1 MKRENLEKIHLYAI
15 IKPYDINIAI
25 SFYPFEKIEILINF
39 IEKTVRKLKLTPY
52 KIGRV
57 EKKSNN
63 AILLP
68 DFYINE
74 FLNDNEEIIIYSLD
88 YGLTKR
94 KISNEKNIED
104 IDELYIGKKSK
115 RKNENTTRKSSSD
128 FEENEKEDLKSK
140 LSKQII
146 QKEENINKNKDSD
159 DDNSENEN
167 NTESD
172 IILK

>member
-1 MKRENLEKIHLYAI
+1 MKRENLQKIHLYAL
-15 IKPYDINIAI
+15 IKPYDINVAI

-39 IEKTVRKLKLTPY
+39 IEKTVKKLKLTPY

-68 DFYINE
+68 DFHINE
-74 FLNDNEEIIIYSLD
+74 FLNDNEEIIIYSLE

-104 IDELYIGKKSK
+104 IDELYIGKKTK
-115 RKNENTTRKSSSD
+115 RKNENITRKSSSD

-140 LSKQII
+140 FIKKSN
-146 QKEENINKNKDSD
+146 QKEDYLDYKKDND
-159 DDNSENEN
+159 GINSENEY

-172 IILK
+172 LQLK